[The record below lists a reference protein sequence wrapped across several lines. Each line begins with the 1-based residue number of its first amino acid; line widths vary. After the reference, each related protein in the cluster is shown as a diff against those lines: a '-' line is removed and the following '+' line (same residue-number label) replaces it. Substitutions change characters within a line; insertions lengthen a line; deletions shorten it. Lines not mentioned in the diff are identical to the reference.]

1 MKDFYSALEL
11 KNLGLSSLPK
21 TKKGVIGRAT
31 KENWVSRKREGKGGG
46 VEYAF
51 DGLPKDVQAEIKA
64 RQVKAEMKALTAKV
78 DNSASRA
85 VALLERDTSE
95 LTHAQRE
102 TADARLLMTLLVAQ
116 FELKAGGKNR
126 SRTKAIEIV
135 SQLSRE
141 NALPVNGEIDYNK
154 VCATAV
160 AKAKAKSGI
169 RGVGT
174 RKLHE
179 WCLLADKCETGE
191 DRLKVLAPQKQ
202 GQPVVSTTRMEWL
215 PDFMAIYRS
224 PKGYHVAEAYRI
236 FAVGYGSKHG
246 LDAVPHIDVVYR
258 ALDKLPR
265 LVRESGR
272 VTGSKLKTLM
282 TYVKRDWNTSW
293 FNNNDVWV
301 GDGKSMEFKVKH
313 PEHGQ
318 PFTPELTIIMDTTCR
333 FVVGWSV
340 AYAESTLAV
349 ADALRDGMVKHGIP
363 AIYYSDNGSGQTNKA
378 LDADLMGI
386 LPRLGVHHE
395 TGIPGNP
402 QGRGIIE
409 RFNKVVPRWIAQ
421 QFETY
426 WGQGADD
433 ETVRKNLYAVTS
445 FAKAEKKGRTELTPI
460 QKKGQKIY
468 PTWKQFIDVV
478 EQAVAY
484 YNNEWEHSE
493 LGTTPAA
500 YREALMNKMA
510 KDGVDIIPL
519 TEVEARDMFRPH
531 FVRKVQRGWLSV
543 LNNEYWHKALE
554 ALDGVEVV
562 AYVDIHD
569 ASSVIIRHGD
579 GRYVCDAVLDGN
591 KRDAF
596 PKTLVEQSREARA
609 KRRLKKVEEEAYK
622 AKAELKPAIELEKLA
637 TLSELVVGSDVKATD
652 DLIMHEWR
660 AKAIKL
666 VK

>member
-1 MKDFYSALEL
+1 MKDFYNALEIA
-11 KNLGLSSLPK
+11 NFLGKS
-21 TKKGVIGRAT
+21 RF
-31 KENWVSRKREGKGGG
+31 WVSQRAKKDKWLNRKRVGKGGG

-51 DGLPKDVQAEIKA
+51 EGLPKDVQAEIKA
-64 RQVKAEMKALTAKV
+64 LQVKAEMKALTAKV

-85 VALLERDTSE
+85 IALLERDTAE

-135 SQLSRE
+135 SKLSRE

-236 FAVGYGSKHG
+236 FAVGYEVKHG
-246 LDAVPHIDVVYR
+246 AENVPHIDVVYR

-445 FAKAEKKGRTELTPI
+445 FAKAEKEGRTELTPI

-493 LGTTPAA
+493 LGTTPSA
-500 YREALMNKMA
+500 YREALMDKMA

>member
-1 MKDFYSALEL
+1 MKGFYSALEL

-51 DGLPKDVQAEIKA
+51 EGLPKEVQAEIKA
-64 RQVKAEMKALTAKV
+64 LQVKAEMKALTAKV
-78 DNSASRA
+78 DNSATRA
-85 VALLERDTSE
+85 VALLERDTAE

-116 FELKAGGKNR
+116 YESRVGGR
-126 SRTKAIEIV
+126 SKAIEVV

-141 NALPVNGEIDYNK
+141 GALPVDDLNGLDYNQI
-154 VCATAV
+154 CATAV
-160 AKAKAKSGI
+160 AKAKGK
-169 RGVGT
+169 GVGT

-202 GQPVVSTTRMEWL
+202 GQPVVATTRMEWL

-236 FAVGYGSKHG
+236 FAIGYGTKHG
-246 LDAVPHIDVVYR
+246 AENVPHIDTVYR

-272 VTGSKLKTLM
+272 LTGSKLKTLM

-301 GDGKSMEFKVKH
+301 GDGKSMEFKVAH

-318 PFTPELTIIMDTTCR
+318 PFTPELTIIMDAPCR

-378 LDADLMGI
+378 LDADLVGI

-445 FAKAEKKGRTELTPI
+445 FAKAEKDGKTELTPI
-460 QKKGQKIY
+460 QQRGKKML

-478 EQAVAY
+478 EQAVNY

-500 YREALMNKMA
+500 YRQALMDKMA
-510 KDGVDIIPL
+510 VDGVAIIPL

-543 LNNEYWHKALE
+543 LNNNYWHKDLE
-554 ALDGVEVV
+554 VLDGVEVV

-569 ASSVIIRHGD
+569 ASSVIIRHKD

-609 KRRLKKVEEEAYK
+609 NRRVKKLQDEI
-622 AKAELKPAIELEKLA
+622 AKAEAEKRPAIEAQKMA
-637 TLSELVVGSDVKATD
+637 TLSQLAVGSDVKPED
-652 DLIMHEWR
+652 DLVMYEWQ
-660 AKAIKL
+660 
-666 VK
+666 VKELKTLN

>member
-1 MKDFYSALEL
+1 MCEIKGFYGISELLEL
-11 KNLGLSSLPK
+11 SLNSLPK
-21 TKKGVIGRAT
+21 TDRGLQKKAK
-31 KENWVSRKREGKGGG
+31 KENWQSRPRQGRGGG

-51 DGLPKDVQAEIKA
+51 DSLPADVQAEIKA
-64 RQVKAEMKALTAKV
+64 KALRAMLPKV
-78 DNSASRA
+78 EKSS
-85 VALLERDTSE
+85 VPALVERDLGD
-95 LTHAQRE
+95 LTNVQRA
-102 TADARLLMTLLVAQ
+102 TADARLLMALLVAQ
-116 FELKAGGKNR
+116 FECELGG
-126 SRTKAIEIV
+126 RTVAIRHV
-135 SQLSRE
+135 SDLSRDG
-141 NALPVNGEIDYNK
+141 ALPVIDGTDYNK
-154 VCATAV
+154 VCAKAL
-160 AKAKAKSGI
+160 AKKSKRGAKV
-169 RGVGT
+169 GVGV

-179 WCLLADKCETGE
+179 WCLLADVCDSAEQ
-191 DRLKVLAPQKQ
+191 RLKLFAPQKQ
-202 GQPVVSTTRMEWL
+202 GQPVVKPVDMVWL
-215 PDFMAIYRS
+215 PDFMAIYRN

-236 FAVGYGSKHG
+236 FAVGYEVKHG
-246 LDAVPHIDVVYR
+246 AESVPHIDVVYR

-445 FAKAEKKGRTELTPI
+445 FAKAEKEGRTELTPI

-484 YNNEWEHSE
+484 YNNEWEHGE
-493 LGTTPAA
+493 LGTTPRA
-500 YREALMNKMA
+500 YREALMDKMA

-519 TEVEARDMFRPH
+519 TEAEARDMFRPH

-543 LNNEYWHKALE
+543 LNNNYWHKALE

-596 PKTLVEQSREARA
+596 PKSLVEQKREERA
-609 KRRLKKVEEEAYK
+609 NRRVKKLQEEI
-622 AKAELKPAIELEKLA
+622 AKAEAEKRPAIEHEKMA
-637 TLSELVVGSDVKATD
+637 TLNELVNSQLVVGSDVKPND
-652 DLIMHEWR
+652 DLILHEWR
-660 AKAIKL
+660 VREIKTL
-666 VK
+666 N

>member
-1 MKDFYSALEL
+1 MKEFYSALEIAKFL
-11 KNLGLSSLPK
+11 RLTKAGLIK
-21 TKKGVIGRAT
+21 RA
-31 KENWVSRKREGKGGG
+31 KRENWSFRNKSGRGGG

-51 DGLPKDVQAEIKA
+51 EHLPKELQAEIKA
-64 RQVKAEMKALTAKV
+64 LQVKAEMKALTAKV
-78 DNSASRA
+78 DTSASRA

-116 FELKAGGKNR
+116 YESKAGGR
-126 SRTKAIEIV
+126 SKAVALV

-141 NALPVNGEIDYNK
+141 GALPNDETNGVDYNQI
-154 VCATAV
+154 CATAV
-160 AKAKAKSGI
+160 AKAKGV
-169 RGVGT
+169 GVGT

-236 FAVGYGSKHG
+236 FAVGYEVKHG
-246 LDAVPHIDVVYR
+246 AENVPHIDVVYR

-445 FAKAEKKGRTELTPI
+445 FAKAEKDGKTQLTPI

-543 LNNEYWHKALE
+543 LNNNYWHKALE

-579 GRYVCDAVLDGN
+579 GRYVCDALLNGN

-596 PKTLVEQSREARA
+596 PKTLVEQKREERA
-609 KRRLKKVEEEAYK
+609 KRRLKKAEEEAYK

-652 DLIMHEWR
+652 DLILHEWR
-660 AKAIKL
+660 AKAIKTIN
-666 VK
+666 

>member
-1 MKDFYSALEL
+1 MKDFYNALEIA
-11 KNLGLSSLPK
+11 NFLGKS
-21 TKKGVIGRAT
+21 RF
-31 KENWVSRKREGKGGG
+31 WVSQRAKKECWAFQKKAGRGGG

-51 DGLPKDVQAEIKA
+51 DGLPKEVQAEIKA
-64 RQVKAEMKALTAKV
+64 LQVKAEMKALTAKV

-102 TADARLLMTLLVAQ
+102 TADARLLMTLLVAK

-160 AKAKAKSGI
+160 AKSKGV
-169 RGVGT
+169 GVGT

-236 FAVGYGSKHG
+236 FEVSYASKHG
-246 LDAVPHIDVVYR
+246 AENVPHIDVVYR

-445 FAKAEKKGRTELTPI
+445 FAKAEKEGRTELTPI

-569 ASSVIIRHGD
+569 ASSVIIRYGD
-579 GRYVCDAVLDGN
+579 GRYVCDALLNGN

-609 KRRLKKVEEEAYK
+609 NRRVKKLQDEI
-622 AKAELKPAIELEKLA
+622 AKAEAEKRPAIDHEKA
-637 TLSELVVGSDVKATD
+637 DVVHRLVANSDMAVETKPKRALFKA
-652 DLIMHEWR
+652 DL
-660 AKAIKL
+660 KN
-666 VK
+666 VN

>member
-1 MKDFYSALEL
+1 MENWFTAQQLADL
-11 KNLGLSSLPK
+11 NLASLPN
-21 TKKGVIGRAT
+21 TKAGVIYRA
-31 KENWVSRKREGKGGG
+31 KKDKWFNRKRSGKGGG

-51 DGLPKDVQAEIKA
+51 DGLPKEVQAEIKA
-64 RQVKAEMKALTAKV
+64 LQVKAEMKALTAKV
-78 DNSASRA
+78 DTSASRA
-85 VALLERDTSE
+85 VALLERDISE

-160 AKAKAKSGI
+160 AKAKGV
-169 RGVGT
+169 GVGT

-215 PDFMAIYRS
+215 PDFMAIYRN

-236 FAVGYGSKHG
+236 FAVGYGSKHE

-445 FAKAEKKGRTELTPI
+445 FAKAEKEGRTELTPI

-493 LGTTPAA
+493 LGTTPSA
-500 YREALMNKMA
+500 YREALMDKMA

-543 LNNEYWHKALE
+543 LNNNYWHKALE

-609 KRRLKKVEEEAYK
+609 NRRVKKLQDEI
-622 AKAELKPAIELEKLA
+622 AKAEAEKRPAIELEKA
-637 TLSELVVGSDVKATD
+637 DVVHRLVANSDMAVETKPKRALFKA
-652 DLIMHEWR
+652 DL
-660 AKAIKL
+660 KN
-666 VK
+666 VN

>member
-1 MKDFYSALEL
+1 MKEFYSALEL

-31 KENWVSRKREGKGGG
+31 KENWSSRKRTGKGGG

-51 DGLPKDVQAEIKA
+51 DDLPKDVQAEIKA
-64 RQVKAEMKALTAKV
+64 LQVKAEMKALTAKV

-85 VALLERDTSE
+85 VALLERDTAE

-102 TADARLLMTLLVAQ
+102 TADARLLMTLLVARYESQ
-116 FELKAGGKNR
+116 VGGRSKAV
-126 SRTKAIEIV
+126 ALV
-135 SQLSRE
+135 SELSRKG
-141 NALPVNGEIDYNK
+141 ALPEINGIDHNQIC
-154 VCATAV
+154 VTAV
-160 AKAKAKSGI
+160 AKAKGK
-169 RGVGT
+169 GVGT

-202 GQPVVSTTRMEWL
+202 GQPVIAPIRMEWL
-215 PDFMAIYRS
+215 PDFMAIYRN
-224 PKGYHVAEAYRI
+224 PKGYHVSEAYRI
-236 FAVGYGSKHG
+236 FAVDYGSKHG

-272 VTGSKLKTLM
+272 LTGSKLKTLM

-301 GDGKSMEFKVKH
+301 GDGKSMEFKVAH

-445 FAKAEKKGRTELTPI
+445 FAKAEKEGRSKLTPI
-460 QKKGQKIY
+460 QKKGKTML
-468 PTWKQFIDVV
+468 PNWKQFIDVV
-478 EQAVAY
+478 EQAVTY

-493 LGTTPAA
+493 LGTTPKA
-500 YREALMNKMA
+500 YREALMDKMA
-510 KDGVDIIPL
+510 KDGMEIIPL

-543 LNNEYWHKALE
+543 LNNEYWHRDLE
-554 ALDGVEVV
+554 LLDGVEVV

-569 ASSVIIRHGD
+569 ASSVIIRHKD

-596 PKTLVEQSREARA
+596 PKSLVQQKREARA
-609 KRRLKKVEEEAYK
+609 NTRIKKLEGEI
-622 AKAELKPAIELEKLA
+622 AKAEAEKRPAIAHEKMA
-637 TLSELVVGSDVKATD
+637 TLSELVVGSDVKPDD
-652 DLIMHEWR
+652 DLIIHEWR
-660 AKAIKL
+660 VKEIKTL
-666 VK
+666 K

>member
-1 MKDFYSALEL
+1 MENWFTAQQLADL
-11 KNLGLSSLPK
+11 NLASLPN
-21 TKKGVIGRAT
+21 TKAGVIYRA
-31 KENWVSRKREGKGGG
+31 KKDKWFNRKRSGKGGG

-51 DGLPKDVQAEIKA
+51 EGLPKEVQAEIKA
-64 RQVKAEMKALTAKV
+64 LQVKAEMKALTAKV
-78 DNSASRA
+78 DTSASRA

-160 AKAKAKSGI
+160 AKAKGV
-169 RGVGT
+169 GVGT

-215 PDFMAIYRS
+215 PDFMAIYRN

-445 FAKAEKKGRTELTPI
+445 FAKAEKEGRTELTPI

-493 LGTTPAA
+493 LGTTPSA
-500 YREALMNKMA
+500 YREALMDKMA

-543 LNNEYWHKALE
+543 LNNNYWHKALE

-579 GRYVCDAVLDGN
+579 GRYVCDALLDGN

-609 KRRLKKVEEEAYK
+609 NRRVKKLQDEI
-622 AKAELKPAIELEKLA
+622 AKAEAEKRPAIDAEKTSLLNALA
-637 TLSELVVGSDVKATD
+637 VGSDVKATD

-660 AKAIKL
+660 AKAIKTIN
-666 VK
+666 

>member
-1 MKDFYSALEL
+1 MENWFTAQRLADL
-11 KNLGLSSLPK
+11 NLASLPN
-21 TKKGVIGRAT
+21 TKAGVIYRA
-31 KENWVSRKREGKGGG
+31 KKDKWFNRKRSGKGGG

-51 DGLPKDVQAEIKA
+51 DGLPKEVQAEIKA
-64 RQVKAEMKALTAKV
+64 LQVKAEMKALTAKV
-78 DNSASRA
+78 DTSASRA
-85 VALLERDTSE
+85 VALLERDTSD

-116 FELKAGGKNR
+116 YESKAGGR
-126 SRTKAIEIV
+126 SKAVALV

-141 NALPVNGEIDYNK
+141 GALPNDETNGVDYNQI
-154 VCATAV
+154 CATAV
-160 AKAKAKSGI
+160 AKAKGV
-169 RGVGT
+169 GVGT

-236 FAVGYGSKHG
+236 FAVGYEVKHG
-246 LDAVPHIDVVYR
+246 AENVPHIDVVYR

-445 FAKAEKKGRTELTPI
+445 FAKAEKDGKTQLTTI

-484 YNNEWEHSE
+484 YNNEWEHSK

-500 YREALMNKMA
+500 YREALMDKMA

-579 GRYVCDAVLDGN
+579 GRYVCDAVLNGN

-596 PKTLVEQSREARA
+596 PKTLVEQKREERA

-637 TLSELVVGSDVKATD
+637 TLGELVVGSDVKATD

>member
-1 MKDFYSALEL
+1 MKDFYNALEIAECL
-11 KNLGLSSLPK
+11 CKSRYWVSQ
-21 TKKGVIGRAT
+21 RAK
-31 KENWVSRKREGKGGG
+31 KENWSFRQKSGRGGG

-51 DGLPKDVQAEIKA
+51 DGLPKEVQAEIKA
-64 RQVKAEMKALTAKV
+64 LQVKAEMKALTAKV
-78 DNSASRA
+78 DTSASRA

-116 FELKAGGKNR
+116 YESKAGGR
-126 SRTKAIEIV
+126 SKAVALV

-141 NALPVNGEIDYNK
+141 GALPNDETNGVDYNQIC
-154 VCATAV
+154 VTAV
-160 AKAKAKSGI
+160 AKAKGV
-169 RGVGT
+169 GVGT

-215 PDFMAIYRS
+215 PDFMAIYRN
-224 PKGYHVAEAYRI
+224 PKGYHVAEAHRI

-445 FAKAEKKGRTELTPI
+445 FAKAEKEGRTELTPI

-493 LGTTPAA
+493 LGTTPSA

-579 GRYVCDAVLDGN
+579 GRYVCDALLNGN

-609 KRRLKKVEEEAYK
+609 NRRVKKLQDEI
-622 AKAELKPAIELEKLA
+622 AKAEAEKRPAIDAEKTSLLNALA
-637 TLSELVVGSDVKATD
+637 VGSDVKATD
-652 DLIMHEWR
+652 DLILHEWR
-660 AKAIKL
+660 VREIKTL
-666 VK
+666 N

>member
-1 MKDFYSALEL
+1 MKDFYNALEIA
-11 KNLGLSSLPK
+11 NFLGKS
-21 TKKGVIGRAT
+21 RF
-31 KENWVSRKREGKGGG
+31 WVSQRAKKDKWFNRKRSGKGGG

-51 DGLPKDVQAEIKA
+51 DGLPKDAQAEIKA
-64 RQVKAEMKALTAKV
+64 LQVKAEMKTLTAKV
-78 DNSASRA
+78 DTSASRA

-215 PDFMAIYRS
+215 PDFMAIYRN

-236 FAVGYGSKHG
+236 FEVSYASKHG
-246 LDAVPHIDVVYR
+246 AENVPHIDVVYR

-445 FAKAEKKGRTELTPI
+445 FAKAEKDGKTQLTTI

-500 YREALMNKMA
+500 YREALMDKMA

-579 GRYVCDAVLDGN
+579 GRYVCDALLDGN

-609 KRRLKKVEEEAYK
+609 NRRVKKLQDEI
-622 AKAELKPAIELEKLA
+622 AKAEAEKRPAIDAEKTSLLNALA
-637 TLSELVVGSDVKATD
+637 VGSDVKVTD
-652 DLIMHEWR
+652 DLILHEWR
-660 AKAIKL
+660 AKAIKTIN
-666 VK
+666 

>member
-1 MKDFYSALEL
+1 MENWFTAQRLADL
-11 KNLGLSSLPK
+11 NLASLPN
-21 TKKGVIGRAT
+21 TKAGVIYRA
-31 KENWVSRKREGKGGG
+31 KKDKWFNRKRSGKGGG

-51 DGLPKDVQAEIKA
+51 DGLPKEVQAEIKA
-64 RQVKAEMKALTAKV
+64 LQVKAEMKVLTAKV

-85 VALLERDTSE
+85 VALLERDTAE

-116 FELKAGGKNR
+116 YESKAGGR
-126 SRTKAIEIV
+126 SKAVALV

-141 NALPVNGEIDYNK
+141 GALPNDETNGVDYNQI
-154 VCATAV
+154 CITAV
-160 AKAKAKSGI
+160 AKAK
-169 RGVGT
+169 GVGVGA

-191 DRLKVLAPQKQ
+191 DRLKLLAPQKQ
-202 GQPVVSTTRMEWL
+202 GHPVVSTTRMEWL
-215 PDFMAIYRS
+215 PDFMAIYRN
-224 PKGYHVAEAYRI
+224 PKGYNVAEAHRI
-236 FAVGYGSKHG
+236 FAVGYEVKHG
-246 LDAVPHIDVVYR
+246 AENVPHIDVVYR

-433 ETVRKNLYAVTS
+433 EMVRKNLYAVTS
-445 FAKAEKKGRTELTPI
+445 FAKADKEGKTDLTPI
-460 QKKGQKIY
+460 QRRGKKML
-468 PTWKQFIDVV
+468 PTWKQFVDMV
-478 EQAVAY
+478 EQAVTY

-493 LGTTPAA
+493 IGTTPAA
-500 YREALMNKMA
+500 YREALMQKMA
-510 KDGVDIIPL
+510 KEGKEIIPL
-519 TEVEARDMFRPH
+519 TEAEARDMFRPH

-543 LNNEYWHKALE
+543 LNNNYWHKALE

-569 ASSVIIRHGD
+569 AASVIIRLGD
-579 GRYVCDAVLDGN
+579 GRYVCDALLDGN

-596 PKTLVEQSREARA
+596 PKTLVEQKREERA
-609 KRRLKKVEEEAYK
+609 NRRVKKLQDEI
-622 AKAELKPAIELEKLA
+622 AKAEAEKRPAIEQEKMA
-637 TLSELVVGSDVKATD
+637 TLNELVVGSDVKATD
-652 DLIMHEWR
+652 DLILHEWR
-660 AKAIKL
+660 VREIKTL
-666 VK
+666 N

>member
-1 MKDFYSALEL
+1 MENWFTAQQLADL
-11 KNLGLSSLPK
+11 NLVSLPN
-21 TKKGVIGRAT
+21 TKAGVIYRAK
-31 KENWVSRKREGKGGG
+31 KEGWSNRKRSGKGGG

-51 DGLPKDVQAEIKA
+51 DGLPKEVQAEIKA
-64 RQVKAEMKALTAKV
+64 LQVKAEMKALTAKV
-78 DNSASRA
+78 DNSATRA
-85 VALLERDTSE
+85 VALLERDTSD

-116 FELKAGGKNR
+116 YESKVGGRSKAV
-126 SRTKAIEIV
+126 ALV
-135 SQLSRE
+135 SELSRE
-141 NALPVNGEIDYNK
+141 GALPVDTANGLDYNQI
-154 VCATAV
+154 CMTAV
-160 AKAKAKSGI
+160 AKAKGK
-169 RGVGT
+169 GVGT

-202 GQPVVSTTRMEWL
+202 GQPVIAPIRMEWL

-236 FAVGYGSKHG
+236 FALGYGAKHG
-246 LDAVPHIDVVYR
+246 AEAVPHIDVVYR

-272 VTGSKLKTLM
+272 LTGSKLKALM

-301 GDGKSMEFKVKH
+301 GDGKSMEFKVAH

-318 PFTPELTIIMDTTCR
+318 PFTPELTIIMDAPSR
-333 FVVGWSV
+333 YVVGWSV

-409 RFNKVVPRWIAQ
+409 RFNRVVPRWIAQ
-421 QFETY
+421 QFDTF

-445 FAKAEKKGRTELTPI
+445 FAKAEKDGKTQLTPI
-460 QKKGQKIY
+460 QQRGKKML

-478 EQAVAY
+478 EQAVNY

-500 YREALMNKMA
+500 YRQALMEKMA
-510 KDGVDIIPL
+510 KDGVEIIPL

-543 LNNEYWHKALE
+543 LNNNYWHKDLE
-554 ALDGVEVV
+554 LLDGSEVV

-569 ASSVIIRHGD
+569 ASSVIIRHAD

-596 PKTLVEQSREARA
+596 PKTLVEQSRVARA
-609 KRRLKKVEEEAYK
+609 KRRLKKVEEERYK
-622 AKAELKPAIELEKLA
+622 AQAELKPAIELEKMA
-637 TLSELVVGSDVKATD
+637 TLAELSQAVGSDVGSAD
-652 DLIMHEWR
+652 DLIMYEWQAR
-660 AKAIKL
+660 ELKTL
-666 VK
+666 N

>member
-1 MKDFYSALEL
+1 MKEWLSAQDLTDL
-11 KNLGLSSLPK
+11 QLSSLPK
-21 TKKGVIGRAT
+21 SKSNVINRAK
-31 KENWVSRKREGKGGG
+31 KENWLNRKRVGKGGG

-51 DGLPKDVQAEIKA
+51 DGLPKEVQAEIKA
-64 RQVKAEMKALTAKV
+64 LQVKAEMKALTAKV
-78 DNSASRA
+78 DTSASRA

-102 TADARLLMTLLVAQ
+102 TADARLLMTLLVARYESQ
-116 FELKAGGKNR
+116 VGGR
-126 SRTKAIEIV
+126 SKAIEMV

-141 NALPVNGEIDYNK
+141 GALPEINGIDHNQIC
-154 VCATAV
+154 VTAV
-160 AKAKAKSGI
+160 AKAKGK
-169 RGVGT
+169 GVGT

-202 GQPVVSTTRMEWL
+202 GQPVIAPIRMEWL
-215 PDFMAIYRS
+215 PDFMAIYRN

-246 LDAVPHIDVVYR
+246 AENVPHIDVVYR

-272 VTGSKLKTLM
+272 LTGSKLKTLM

-445 FAKAEKKGRTELTPI
+445 FAKAEKEGRTELTPI

-543 LNNEYWHKALE
+543 LNNNYWHKALE

-569 ASSVIIRHGD
+569 ASSVIIRYDD

-609 KRRLKKVEEEAYK
+609 NRRVKKLQDEI
-622 AKAELKPAIELEKLA
+622 AKAEAEKRPAIEQEKMA
-637 TLSELVVGSDVKATD
+637 TLNELVVGWDVKASD
-652 DLIMHEWR
+652 ELVMFEWR
-660 AKAIKL
+660 AKEIKTIN
-666 VK
+666 

>member
-1 MKDFYSALEL
+1 MKEWLSAQDLTDL
-11 KNLGLSSLPK
+11 QLSSLPK
-21 TKKGVIGRAT
+21 SKSNVINRAK
-31 KENWVSRKREGKGGG
+31 KENWLNRKRVGKGGG

-51 DGLPKDVQAEIKA
+51 DGLPKEVQAEIKA
-64 RQVKAEMKALTAKV
+64 LQVKAEMKALTAKV
-78 DNSASRA
+78 DTSASRA
-85 VALLERDTSE
+85 VALLERDTNE

-116 FELKAGGKNR
+116 YESKAGGR
-126 SRTKAIEIV
+126 SKAVALV

-141 NALPVNGEIDYNK
+141 GALPNDETNGVDYNQIC
-154 VCATAV
+154 VTAV

-236 FAVGYGSKHG
+236 FAVGYEVKHG
-246 LDAVPHIDVVYR
+246 AENVPHIDVVYR

-402 QGRGIIE
+402 QGRGSIE
-409 RFNKVVPRWIAQ
+409 RFNKVVTRWIAQ

-445 FAKAEKKGRTELTPI
+445 FAKAEKEGRTELTPI

-478 EQAVAY
+478 EQAVGY

-500 YREALMNKMA
+500 YRKALMNKMA

-579 GRYVCDAVLDGN
+579 GRYVCDALLNGN

-609 KRRLKKVEEEAYK
+609 NRRVKKLQDEI
-622 AKAELKPAIELEKLA
+622 AKAEAEKRPTIDAEKTSLLNALA
-637 TLSELVVGSDVKATD
+637 VGSDVKATD
-652 DLIMHEWR
+652 DLILHEWR